1 METFNM
7 AETDQDKLN
16 AMHDELE
23 RVKSSLNAAFLVAG
37 QIAVQMYSDTCKRVD
52 CENNLR
58 SELESLIRRHDHL
71 VGELELSRA
80 KEKEREGLLDL
91 NYKRQEELEGLLDLN
106 YKRQEEL
113 ERENAELRISMQ
125 NEINLA
131 NSEACELRIELD
143 GVKDANLMRDPHVR
157 LS

>member
-1 METFNM
+1 M

-80 KEKEREGLLDL
+80 KEKE
-91 NYKRQEELEGLLDLN
+91 LEGLLDLN

>member
-1 METFNM
+1 M

-23 RVKSSLNAAFLVAG
+23 LVKSSLNAAFLVAG

-80 KEKEREGLLDL
+80 KEK
-91 NYKRQEELEGLLDLN
+91 ELEGLLDLN

>member
-80 KEKEREGLLDL
+80 KEKE
-91 NYKRQEELEGLLDLN
+91 LEGLLDLN